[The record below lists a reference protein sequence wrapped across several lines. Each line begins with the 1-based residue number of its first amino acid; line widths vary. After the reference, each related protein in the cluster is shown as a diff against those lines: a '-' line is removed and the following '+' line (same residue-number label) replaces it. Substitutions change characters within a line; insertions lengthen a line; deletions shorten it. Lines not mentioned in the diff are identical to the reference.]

1 MLKDLHIRHYSL
13 IESLDVEFR
22 SGFSVITGETGAGK
36 SIMVG
41 ALMLL
46 LGGRADTGVISAGAR
61 KCTVEATFE
70 IEGEEA
76 EDFFSSHDLDFED
89 GQVVIRRELT
99 DAGKSRAFINDT
111 PVALSVVK
119 TLSDKLIDIH
129 SQHQNLLLNNAGF
142 QMEVIDSI
150 AEDEALLTDYRQ
162 RYQAWRKAEQSLET
176 LRQETEKNRERADIL
191 RFQYDEIAAL
201 KLKDGEQEQLEEEQR
216 ILDNAE
222 NIKQAVFEADSALN
236 NVGGKVREA
245 RRALDHIA
253 EVFPK
258 AAELAERLESTG
270 IELDDIQ
277 SELQSDLTDIRFDS
291 NRLEEVDSRLNAI
304 YTLLKKYHKQ
314 DVGELIAMQEQLG
327 QSLHNVDDAETLI
340 QERKDACAKL
350 KKAAQDIA
358 NRLTAER
365 KAAAQKVEKEMEE
378 RLRPLGMPN
387 IRFRADI
394 SMADGLTPSGQ
405 DEVAFLFSANK
416 NAPLRSLSKIASG
429 GEIARV
435 MLSLKAMLSRR
446 LNLPTI
452 IFDEIDT
459 GVSGKIAD
467 EMANVM
473 AEISEGVSSGS
484 PRQREAL
491 ERGDSSGSPRQ
502 REALERGS
510 RQVISITH
518 SPQIAAR
525 GQYHYRVFKQDTDS
539 ATHTFIEKLTPEQR
553 VTEVAKMLSG
563 AAVTEAALANAK
575 TLLHL

>member
-1 MLKDLHIRHYSL
+1 MLKDLHIRNYSL

-46 LGGRADTGVISAGAR
+46 LGGRADTGVISEGAK
-61 KCTVEATFE
+61 KCTVEASFE
-70 IEGEEA
+70 LEGKDAEE
-76 EDFFSSHDLDFED
+76 FFSTNDLDFDD
-89 GQVVIRRELT
+89 GHIIIRRELT

-119 TLSDKLIDIH
+119 ALSDKLIDIH

-150 AEDEALLTDYRQ
+150 AEDEDLLANYLAH
-162 RYQAWRKAEQSLET
+162 YQSWRKAEQDLAS
-176 LRQETEKNRERADIL
+176 LRQETEKNRERADII
-191 RFQYDEIAAL
+191 RFQYDEISAL
-201 KLKDGEQEQLEEEQR
+201 KLKDGEQEALEEEQLM
-216 ILDNAE
+216 LDNAE
-222 NIKQAVFEADSALN
+222 NIKQAVFEADGALN
-236 NVGGKVREA
+236 NVAGKIREA
-245 RRALDHIA
+245 GRALAHIGD
-253 EVFPK
+253 VFPK
-258 AAELAERLESTG
+258 AAELTDRLDSCG

-277 SELQSDLTDIRFDS
+277 SELQGYLADIRFDS
-291 NRLEEVDSRLNAI
+291 DRLEEVNSRLNAI
-304 YTLLKKYHKQ
+304 DTLLKKYHKQ
-314 DVGELIAMQEQLG
+314 DMGELLAMQEQLG
-327 QSLHNVDDAETLI
+327 QNLRNVDDADELI
-340 QERKDACAKL
+340 KEKQSACTKL
-350 KKAAQDIA
+350 KAEARA
-358 NRLTAER
+358 LAGRLTEVR
-365 KAAAQKVEKEMEE
+365 KAAARKVEQEMEE

-387 IRFRADI
+387 IRFSA
-394 SMADGLTPSGQ
+394 SLSSTPELTPTGQ
-405 DEVAFLFSANK
+405 DEVTFLFSANK

-435 MLSLKAMLSRR
+435 MLSLKAMLSKR

-473 AEISEGVSSGS
+473 EEISG
-484 PRQREAL
+484 
-491 ERGDSSGSPRQ
+491 GDST
-502 REALERGS
+502 
-510 RQVISITH
+510 QVISITH

-525 GQYHYRVFKQDTDS
+525 GQEHYRVYKQDTDS
-539 ATHTFIEKLTPEQR
+539 ATHTFIEHLSPDQR

-563 AAVTEAALANAK
+563 AAVTDAALANAK
-575 TLLHL
+575 TLLGL

>member
-46 LGGRADTGVISAGAR
+46 LGGRADSGVVSESAK

-70 IEGEEA
+70 VEGKDVET
-76 EDFFSSHDLDFED
+76 FFSYHDLDFDD
-89 GQVVIRRELT
+89 GHILIRRELT

-111 PVALSVVK
+111 PVPLTVVK
-119 TLSDKLIDIH
+119 SLSDKLIDIH

-150 AEDEALLTDYRQ
+150 AHDEALLADYRSRFQ
-162 RYQAWRKAEQSLET
+162 SWRKAEQDLDA
-176 LRQETEKNRERADIL
+176 LLKETEKNRERADIL
-191 RFQYDEIAAL
+191 RFQYDEISAL
-201 KLKDGEQEQLEEEQR
+201 KLKDGEQEELEEEQLM
-216 ILDNAE
+216 LDNAE
-222 NIKQAVFEADSALN
+222 NIKQAVFEADEALN
-236 NVGGKVREA
+236 SVGSKISEA
-245 RRALDHIA
+245 RRALSHIGD
-253 EVFPK
+253 VFPK
-258 AAELAERLESTG
+258 AADLTDRLESSG
-270 IELDDIQ
+270 IEIDDIQ
-277 SELQSDLTDIRFDS
+277 SELQDYLSDIRFDS
-291 NRLEEVDSRLNAI
+291 DRLEEVNNRLNAI
-304 YTLLKKYHKQ
+304 DTLLKKYHKQ

-327 QSLHNVDDAETLI
+327 QSLRNVDDADELI
-340 QERKDACAKL
+340 KEKQAACRKL
-350 KKAAQDIA
+350 KVEVKTVADK
-358 NRLTAER
+358 LTSAR

-387 IRFRADI
+387 IQFRA
-394 SMADGLTPSGQ
+394 SVSPALELSLMGQ
-405 DEVAFLFSANK
+405 DEVVFLFSANK

-435 MLSLKAMLSRR
+435 MLSLKAMLSKR
-446 LNLPTI
+446 LHLPTI
-452 IFDEIDT
+452 VFDEIDT

-473 AEISEGVSSGS
+473 EEISRGS
-484 PRQREAL
+484 RADNAHEKDEE
-491 ERGDSSGSPRQ
+491 ERG
-502 REALERGS
+502 E

-525 GQYHYRVFKQDTDS
+525 GQEHYRVYKQDSDS
-539 ATHTFIEKLTPEQR
+539 GTHTFIEHLTPSQR

-563 AAVTEAALANAK
+563 AAVTDAALANAK
-575 TLLHL
+575 TLLGL

>member
-1 MLKDLHIRHYSL
+1 MLKELHIRNYSL

-46 LGGRADTGVISAGAR
+46 LGGRADTGVISEGAK
-61 KCTVEATFE
+61 KCTVEASFE
-70 IEGEEA
+70 VEGKDA
-76 EDFFSSHDLDFED
+76 EKFFSNNDLDFDD
-89 GQVVIRRELT
+89 GQIIIRRELT

-111 PVALSVVK
+111 PVPLSVVK
-119 TLSDKLIDIH
+119 ALSDKLIDIH

-150 AEDEALLTDYRQ
+150 ADDEDLLSNYLT
-162 RYQAWRKAEQSLET
+162 RYQSWRKAEQDLAS
-176 LRQETEKNRERADIL
+176 LRQETEKNRERADII
-191 RFQYDEIAAL
+191 RFQYDEISAL
-201 KLKDGEQEQLEEEQR
+201 KLKDGEQEALEEEQLV
-216 ILDNAE
+216 LDNAE
-222 NIKQAVFEADSALN
+222 NIKQAVFEADGALN
-236 NVGGKVREA
+236 NVAGKIREA
-245 RRALDHIA
+245 SRALAHIGD
-253 EVFPK
+253 VFPK
-258 AAELAERLESTG
+258 AAELTDRLESSG

-277 SELQSDLTDIRFDS
+277 SELQGYLADIRFDS
-291 NRLEEVDSRLNAI
+291 DRLEEVNSRLNSI
-304 YTLLKKYHKQ
+304 DTLLKKYHKQ
-314 DVGELIAMQEQLG
+314 DMAALLAMQEQLG
-327 QSLHNVDDAETLI
+327 QNLRNVDDADELI
-340 QERKDACAKL
+340 KEKQAASARL
-350 KKAAQDIA
+350 KAEARAIA
-358 NRLTAER
+358 GQLTEVR
-365 KAAAQKVEKEMEE
+365 KAAARKVEKEMES

-387 IRFRADI
+387 IRFSA
-394 SMADGLTPSGQ
+394 SLSSTAELTPTGQ
-405 DEVAFLFSANK
+405 DEVTFLFSANK

-435 MLSLKAMLSRR
+435 MLSLKAMLSKR

-473 AEISEGVSSGS
+473 AEISGAGSSGS

-491 ERGDSSGSPRQ
+491 ERGDSSGFPRQ
-502 REALERGS
+502 REALERGVT
-510 RQVISITH
+510 QVISITH

-525 GQYHYRVFKQDTDS
+525 GQEHYRVYKQDTDS
-539 ATHTFIEKLTPEQR
+539 ATHTFIEHLSPGQR

-563 AAVTEAALANAK
+563 AAVTDAALANAK
-575 TLLHL
+575 TLLGL